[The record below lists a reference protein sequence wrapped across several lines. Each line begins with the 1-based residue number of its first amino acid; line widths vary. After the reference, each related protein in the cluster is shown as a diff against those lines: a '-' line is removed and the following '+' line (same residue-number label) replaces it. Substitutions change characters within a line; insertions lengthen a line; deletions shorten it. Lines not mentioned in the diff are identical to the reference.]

1 VYSIG
6 GWIIIAGWRSSGLR
20 PTPSAGGDASVS
32 NGFSQPTI
40 SSRKNAAID
49 PSTAVAQGAMS
60 RSERRVRNSTAV
72 EKSERSVAQRR
83 SDPSWVAHRAVIL

>member
-1 VYSIG
+1 MG

-20 PTPSAGGDASVS
+20 PTPSGGGDASVP

-40 SSRKNAAID
+40 SSRKNAPTA
-49 PSTAVAQGAMS
+49 PSTAVAYGAMS

-72 EKSERSVAQRR
+72 EKSDRSVAQ
-83 SDPSWVAHRAVIL
+83 SSSEPSCVAHSAVIL